1 MCSVL
6 TGVLCNSFLLSFSSM
21 QCLLSGDFEALL
33 CESLDASSVE
43 EERGQESGVEGEGRD
58 TPLPHHPYHPTHP
71 HTSPTPSSPSLY
83 CTLQGTVDSTVLSD
97 GGKGE
102 NSDPES
108 EAVVT
113 STDAIN

>member
-1 MCSVL
+1 MVL
-6 TGVLCNSFLLSFSSM
+6 PAHYQMINVPTLYLTPPHPLTTHP
-21 QCLLSGDFEALL
+21 LTTHPLYLTPPHPP
-33 CESLDASSVE
+33 
-43 EERGQESGVEGEGRD
+43 
-58 TPLPHHPYHPTHP
+58 TPLH
-71 HTSPTPSSPSLY
+71 PSLY
-83 CTLQGTVDSTVLSD
+83 CTLQGTVDSTVFSD

>member
-1 MCSVL
+1 MCCLL
-6 TGVLCNSFLLSFSSM
+6 TGVLCNSFLLSLSSM
-21 QCLLSGDFEALL
+21 QCLLSGDFEDLL

-43 EERGQESGVEGEGRD
+43 EERGQVSGVEVEGRD
-58 TPLPHHPYHPTHP
+58 TPLPHHPTHP
-71 HTSPTPSSPSLY
+71 RTPSTPSLY

-97 GGKGE
+97 GGKWE

-113 STDAIN
+113 STDAINS